1 MKPNHQQ
8 SNGLQL
14 HQGRR
19 NFLKISAG
27 ITAGCSIG
35 LPSWAIDC
43 TNTHPGNELRLP
55 PSWNN
60 GDDLIVAPGALEI
73 FPGNQTSVLA
83 INGAVPGP
91 TIHLTRG
98 DTFNARV
105 VNNLNNPLVLH
116 WHGLLAPERQDGH
129 PRDQVA
135 AGESYD
141 ISYKINQRGSTCWYH
156 SHTNHLTAE
165 QVYMGLAGFF
175 IIDDPEHDALGLPAG
190 DHDIP
195 LVISD
200 WRSNANFEFTYTPG
214 NPDLMRGYLGD
225 TPLINGTPEA
235 YLCVDQN
242 LHRFRILNGST
253 ARIYKLAFSDGRS
266 FQLIGS
272 DGGLLSAPV
281 PVTNAVLAPGQRLE
295 ILVDFG
301 NISVGNSVTLISLG
315 VPLDAGPSNP
325 AQNNTFHLMT
335 FYVEQ
340 ASSVATPPTALI
352 PITPLVAADAVVS
365 RSFVISNSGTTHYID
380 GQLFELERVD
390 FEPTQGKLELWEYQ
404 NTGNVY
410 HPMHMHAAHCQ
421 VLERVGG
428 SLLPEDAGWKDTVL
442 IYPNETVRLLVRF
455 DHHPGKFLHHC
466 HNLEHEDN
474 GMMQNFEILP
484 FANAD
489 LQINFTG
496 TSYEISWL
504 VDASGALESTP
515 DLSTDSWQPIAQT
528 PILVNGRQ
536 TLTLPA
542 TGNQTFFRLALR

>member
-1 MKPNHQQ
+1 MRPNPTH
-8 SNGLQL
+8 SNELKL
-14 HQGRR
+14 HQDRR
-19 NFLKISAG
+19 RFFKLTAG
-27 ITAGCSIG
+27 ITAGCAVG

-43 TNTHPGNELRLP
+43 SNTHPGNELRLP
-55 PSWNN
+55 PNWVS
-60 GDDLIVAPGALEI
+60 GDDLIVAPDSLEI
-73 FPGNQTSVLA
+73 FPGNQTSVFS

-91 TIHLTRG
+91 TIRLTRG
-98 DTFNARV
+98 ETFNTRV
-105 VNNLNNPLVLH
+105 VNQLGDPLVLH

-135 AGESYD
+135 ADGSYD
-141 ISYKINQRGSTCWYH
+141 ISYPINQRGSTCWYH
-156 SHTNHLTAE
+156 SHTDHLTAE

-175 IIDDPEHDALGLPAG
+175 IIDDPEHDALGLPTG

-200 WRSNANFEFTYTPG
+200 WRSNANFEFTYAPG
-214 NPDLMRGYLGD
+214 HPDLMRGYLGD
-225 TPLINGTPEA
+225 TPLINGTPDA

-242 LHRFRILNGST
+242 LHRFRILNGSN
-253 ARIYKLAFSDGRS
+253 ARIYNLAFSDGRS

-272 DGGLLSAPV
+272 DAGLLSAPV
-281 PVTNAVLAPGQRLE
+281 TVTSAILAPGQRLE

-301 NISVGNSVTLISLG
+301 NIAVGGSVVLKSLG
-315 VPLDAGPSNP
+315 VPLDVGPSNP
-325 AQNNTFHLMT
+325 SQSNTFDLMT

-340 ASSVATPPTALI
+340 AASVAVPPTTLI
-352 PITPLVAADAVVS
+352 PITPFDAADAVVS
-365 RSFVISNSGTTHYID
+365 RQFVISNSGTTHYIN
-380 GQLFELERVD
+380 GLLFELERVD

-410 HPMHMHAAHCQ
+410 HPMHMHAAHFQ

-442 IYPNETVRLLVRF
+442 VYPNETVRLLVRF
-455 DHHPGKFLHHC
+455 DNHPGKFLHHC

-474 GMMQNFEILP
+474 GMMQNFNILP

-489 LQINFTG
+489 LQINFDG
-496 TSYEISWL
+496 TSYVVSWL
-504 VDASGALESTP
+504 EEASGSLESTT
-515 DLSTDSWQPIAQT
+515 DLANGPWQPVAQT
-528 PILVNGRQ
+528 PVLIDGRQ

-542 TGNQTFFRLALR
+542 TENQTFFRLALR